1 MGLHKSEGH
10 RINLPERLSIR
21 LSVKLSIKIY
31 PLRKKAVMK
40 LIATNPSIT
49 QKEMAKQLK
58 LTEIGIR
65 YNTSKLKSKGILQRT
80 GGKKTGRCEVVK

>member
-1 MGLHKSEGH
+1 
-10 RINLPERLSIR
+10 
-21 LSVKLSIKIY
+21 
-31 PLRKKAVMK
+31 MK